1 MFSAAST
8 PVPAATSPTSGTWRT
23 GPALDGRAGRRLERD
38 LDRARL
44 GGVAAEVAL
53 VLQRGEV
60 RVDRGGRREADRLA
74 DLPHARRVAAL
85 ADLGVD
91 ELEHLALAGR

>member
-23 GPALDGRAGRRLERD
+23 GRRSTRLARLDVEVDLERAG
-38 LDRARL
+38 L
-44 GGVAAEVAL
+44 GGVAGEVAL

-60 RVDRGGRREADRLA
+60 RVDGGARREADGLA
-74 DLPHARRVAAL
+74 DLPDAR
-85 ADLGVD
+85 
-91 ELEHLALAGR
+91 AGSRGGATSASMNSRT